1 MTLLLKL
8 PASGRHYRG
17 CRAQPAAPILATV
30 IIRFTL
36 RCRSEDGNDD
46 PQDPLLIDTDPG
58 VDDALA
64 LLMAFADERHDVVA
78 LTIAAGNVGLQYT
91 VRNALKLCD
100 IVGRTDVPV
109 FCRQPGSA
117 AASFR

>member
-1 MTLLLKL
+1 MTHK
-8 PASGRHYRG
+8 
-17 CRAQPAAPILATV
+17 I
-30 IIRFTL
+30 
-36 RCRSEDGNDD
+36 
-46 PQDPLLIDTDPG
+46 PLLIDTDPG

-100 IVGRTDVPV
+100 IVGRADVPV
-109 FCRQPGSA
+109 LPA
-117 AASFR
+117 ARIRCCIPPSTLPRAWP

>member
-1 MTLLLKL
+1 MTHK
-8 PASGRHYRG
+8 
-17 CRAQPAAPILATV
+17 I
-30 IIRFTL
+30 
-36 RCRSEDGNDD
+36 
-46 PQDPLLIDTDPG
+46 PLLIDTDPG

-100 IVGRTDVPV
+100 IVGRPDVPV
-109 FCRQPGSA
+109 FAGSPDPLLHPSVDAAHVHGRDGYGDVDLPPPSRQA
-117 AASFR
+117 E